1 MPSSTAHWVQRRDA
15 KQTWRIWL
23 LPAIAEL
30 LGGGFAPRN
39 KNVRS
44 ARRAISRRS
53 ALLNHNQ
60 RHPPPARDMKAVRL
74 RHLASSRIEGG
85 NHDRRDIQSRL
96 PQCRSFVLSRPRR
109 VASFQS
115 RLLPLG
121 NKPEQMWTVSTRNL
135 LDSLLWSGL
144 PGEKSKLKVR
154 AGRAGGSH
162 HKARHCWCDGPRSR
176 WRGGRRRC
184 VGRRHLPHRSFVSE
198 RSFKPQGVHWALGFY
213 CHKL

>member
-1 MPSSTAHWVQRRDA
+1 MSAMRDQIDASQQTVCVVPAPDMPSHWETSGSCHLRTTALPFLICRRE
-15 KQTWRIWL
+15 WRDV
-23 LPAIAEL
+23 P
-30 LGGGFAPRN
+30 
-39 KNVRS
+39 V
-44 ARRAISRRS
+44 
-53 ALLNHNQ
+53 NH
-60 RHPPPARDMKAVRL
+60 
-74 RHLASSRIEGG
+74 
-85 NHDRRDIQSRL
+85 SRL
-96 PQCRSFVLSRPRR
+96 RR

-121 NKPEQMWTVSTRNL
+121 NKPGQTFTVSTRNL

-144 PGEKSKLKVR
+144 PAKKMLKVR

-162 HKARHCWCDGPRSR
+162 HKARHCWCDDPRSH